1 MPPPTLTLAPK
12 VENLDKIDLVCVSAV
27 PAKNG
32 MNNFIS

>member
-12 VENLDKIDLVCVSAV
+12 AENLDKIDHVCDSAI
-27 PAKNG
+27 PDKNG